1 MIDTQQRRQQSYQD
15 YLRSEQW
22 QQLRLKVLKRD
33 GFRCQ
38 GCLAARATQVHHRS
52 YGNVRR
58 EFCFELISLCD
69 ACHAR
74 LHGRQP

>member
-1 MIDTQQRRQQSYQD
+1 MIDAGRQQSYAD
-15 YLRSEQW
+15 YLKSEQW
-22 QQLRLKVLKRD
+22 QQLRLKVLQRD

-52 YGNVRR
+52 YGHVRG

-69 ACHAR
+69 ACHER
-74 LHGRQP
+74 LHGRSK

>member
-1 MIDTQQRRQQSYQD
+1 MIDTQHRQQSYAD
-15 YLRSEQW
+15 YLKSEQW
-22 QQLRLKVLKRD
+22 QQLRRKILQRD

-38 GCLAARATQVHHRS
+38 GCLAARATQVHHRT

-69 ACHAR
+69 SCHAR
-74 LHGRQP
+74 LHGRQT